1 MRTNYS
7 KEGTK
12 NPEVCKGCRY
22 HQKRSDTMSINNICR
37 YMDVTGQSR
46 LKVEYENGGYKE
58 DSCVCYEKKTGNERR
73 RKSKIY

>member
-22 HQKRSDTMSINNICR
+22 HQKRSDTMSINNLCR

-46 LKVEYENGGYKE
+46 LKVEYDNGGYKE
-58 DSCVCYEKKTGNERR
+58 DSCVFYEKGKAYKCR
-73 RKSKIY
+73 SKLF